1 MYKDVDLQQTQHSNY
16 CEYLPSQHSYF
27 SIEVVTRYHNP
38 NILFF
43 AFAIS
48 AVILFTLI
56 ELVRWPKINP
66 PEHISL
72 RIQLTQPTTL
82 TQKQGLPLSPD
93 SAPQD
98 QLSKQSSQPQSSQPQ
113 STPEDSK
120 LQKPLAESQ
129 TKPVQPDKTKLKE
142 NKPPQTEQTSAALP
156 LKARL
161 FDTLHYQESHQEP
174 RQALDQA
181 PRQDLFNSQNQNP
194 NSSNATPS
202 SEFVGGNKDQIQ
214 TYQAQNGDTMVAIDG
229 RCYRVVDDEFSPTG
243 KSWSLPTRCTGHK
256 TESDRIAE
264 GLRKAMQE
272 RFGNR

>member
-1 MYKDVDLQQTQHSNY
+1 MYKDVDLQKTQHSH
-16 CEYLPSQHSYF
+16 CDEYLPTQNGCF

-38 NILFF
+38 NILFT

-93 SAPQD
+93 NAPQD
-98 QLSKQSSQPQSSQPQ
+98 QPSKQSSQPQSSQPQ

-129 TKPVQPDKTKLKE
+129 TKPVPPDKIKLKE
-142 NKPPQTEQTSAALP
+142 NKPPQTEQAPTNIP

-161 FDTLHYQESHQEP
+161 FDTLHYQEP
-174 RQALDQA
+174 RQALDHA
-181 PRQDLFNSQNQNP
+181 PRHNLFNSQNQHS

-229 RCYRVVDDEFSPTG
+229 RCYRVFDDEFSPTG